1 MKIVMLNAA
10 TLPVYRDE
18 LAQLLI
24 EANSTGACVGFPHV
38 TGQREAED
46 SFHDL
51 RPALTQNER
60 LLWIARDE
68 QGVIGTVQ
76 LDLAHSP
83 DLPHQAE
90 VSTLLVCARAR
101 RRGVG
106 RLLMRAL
113 ENTAQNL
120 RCSVLSSDMQSGSDA
135 EAFYRAQG
143 YRCATLRQDSA
154 RYSRKNEVV
163 YYKQL
168 PPFTCA
174 CASHPLF

>member
-24 EANSTGACVGFPHV
+24 EANSQGASAGFPHV
-38 TGQREAED
+38 IEHQQAED
-46 SFHDL
+46 TFHDL
-51 RPALTQNER
+51 RPALYQNEV

-68 QGVIGTVQ
+68 KGVVGTVQ
-76 LDLAHSP
+76 LDLAGKTALSHK
-83 DLPHQAE
+83 AE
-90 VSTLLVCARAR
+90 ISTLLVCSRAK

-106 RLLMRAL
+106 RLLMREL
-113 ENTAQNL
+113 ESTAQNL
-120 RCSVLSSDMQSGSDA
+120 GCNILSSDMQSGSEA

-143 YRCATLRQDSA
+143 YRCVEGGDATTG
-154 RYSRKNEVV
+154 YSRKNQVV

-168 PPFTCA
+168 SSFCSNSLP
-174 CASHPLF
+174 HY

>member
-18 LAQLLI
+18 LAQLLV
-24 EANSTGACVGFPHV
+24 EANTQGTSAGFPHV
-38 TGQREAED
+38 MEQKEAED
-46 SFHDL
+46 TFHDL
-51 RPALTQNER
+51 RPALSQNAV

-68 QGVIGTVQ
+68 LGVVGTVQ
-76 LDLAHSP
+76 LDLANTTERSR
-83 DLPHQAE
+83 QAE
-90 VSTLLVCARAR
+90 ISTLLVCSRAR

-106 RLLMRAL
+106 RMLIRVL
-113 ENTAQNL
+113 EKTAQDL
-120 RCSVLSSDMQSGSDA
+120 RCALLSSDMQSGSEA

-143 YRCATLRQDSA
+143 YRCIDCRHDTT

-168 PPFTCA
+168 
-174 CASHPLF
+174 SLFNPTPYPHF

>member
-24 EANSTGACVGFPHV
+24 EANSQGASAGFPHV
-38 TGQREAED
+38 KEQKQAEET
-46 SFHDL
+46 FHDL
-51 RPALTQNER
+51 RPALSQNEL

-76 LDLAHSP
+76 LDLAGTTTLSP
-83 DLPHQAE
+83 QAE
-90 VSTLLVCARAR
+90 ISTLLVCSRAR
-101 RRGVG
+101 RRGVA
-106 RLLMRAL
+106 RMLMRELESTAL
-113 ENTAQNL
+113 DL
-120 RCSVLSSDMQSGSDA
+120 RCTMLSSDMQSGSEA

-143 YRCATLRQDSA
+143 YRCVGSRQGTTG
-154 RYSRKNEVV
+154 YSRKNEVV

-168 PPFTCA
+168 SPFSST
-174 CASHPLF
+174 SHPQF